1 MASPGATRAI
11 VSLGWPMLVGQ
22 LAVMAN
28 GVIDN
33 VMAGHLSARDL
44 ASVAI
49 GSSVYYMVF
58 VGLMGT
64 MQAIS
69 PVAAQHH
76 GAGRW
81 HAVGETWRQ
90 GQWLAAAL
98 LLPGGLALA
107 FPGALLSL
115 AGAEPAVEAGAVA
128 YLNALAFGLP
138 AALWFRG
145 FTTLNTAVSRPR
157 VVMAINLLGPA
168 CKVPLN
174 LLFMHGSDAP
184 VALGLPAIPAM
195 GGAGCGVATA
205 VVFWVSAAIGFGL
218 LRHDRFYVRF
228 ALGGIGRS
236 GRTRTA
242 AGRTSGKARGRRARR
257 RCRCGRSQCR
267 PRRRTSGLE
276 GRHPRRTA
284 AAGRPV
290 FQTACPR
297 LRSRFARQTIP
308 QRSGI
313 GQSRVV

>member
-11 VSLGWPMLVGQ
+11 VSLGWPMFVGQ
-22 LAVMAN
+22 LAVVAN

-98 LLPGGLALA
+98 LLPGLLALA

-115 AGAEPAVEAGAVA
+115 AGAEPVYVEQSAGNGFALAWDAVA
-128 YLNALAFGLP
+128 HVVPHAGHCPMLGDSA
-138 AALWFRG
+138 G
-145 FTTLNTAVSRPR
+145 FVARHVERW
-157 VVMAINLLGPA
+157 
-168 CKVPLN
+168 
-174 LLFMHGSDAP
+174 LFD
-184 VALGLPAIPAM
+184 
-195 GGAGCGVATA
+195 T
-205 VVFWVSAAIGFGL
+205 
-218 LRHDRFYVRF
+218 
-228 ALGGIGRS
+228 
-236 GRTRTA
+236 
-242 AGRTSGKARGRRARR
+242 
-257 RCRCGRSQCR
+257 
-267 PRRRTSGLE
+267 
-276 GRHPRRTA
+276 
-284 AAGRPV
+284 
-290 FQTACPR
+290 
-297 LRSRFARQTIP
+297 
-308 QRSGI
+308 
-313 GQSRVV
+313 